1 MWHQTFTNTII
12 KNGCQ
17 PGNQNLRKITSL
29 AASHLLP
36 ILLPTNSWGGV
47 GPFGQGVHFLVLQL
61 EVHIFCIF
69 CIMQKMPKQ
78 KIFRK
83 KWMQKNAIKENHDFS
98 LILAKYSLILQKIR
112 LHRKYFLSNIETR
125 LILHTITPLKHLK
138 K

>member
-47 GPFGQGVHFLVLQL
+47 GPFGQGVHFWYYNQICIKSSFYPVKFVGCKCTPPQTIFWYPLAPPLLTSSSSFMLLGLEAALLRQALFYPTFTLVL
-61 EVHIFCIF
+61 
-69 CIMQKMPKQ
+69 
-78 KIFRK
+78 
-83 KWMQKNAIKENHDFS
+83 
-98 LILAKYSLILQKIR
+98 
-112 LHRKYFLSNIETR
+112 
-125 LILHTITPLKHLK
+125 
-138 K
+138 

>member
-47 GPFGQGVHFLVLQL
+47 GPFGQGVHFLVLQSNL
-61 EVHIFCIF
+61 H
-69 CIMQKMPKQ
+69 
-78 KIFRK
+78 KI
-83 KWMQKNAIKENHDFS
+83 I
-98 LILAKYSLILQKIR
+98 ILSCKIR
-112 LHRKYFLSNIETR
+112 RMQMHPPQ
-125 LILHTITPLKHLK
+125 TIFWYPLAPPLLTSSSSFMLLGLEAALLRQALFYPTFTLVL
-138 K
+138 